1 MYQHLL
7 IPSDGSD
14 VAEKA
19 VRAGIEFAR
28 SIGARV
34 TAFTAMPEYRLPMQS
49 ELMSHKRV
57 RSPAQH
63 EEWAKRQAQ
72 SILAAIAKRA
82 TEAGVECEG
91 DYSLCDRPH
100 EAIIDAAKR
109 NNCDLIFMAS
119 HGRSG
124 LGALLH
130 GSETKGVL
138 TGSKI
143 PTLVYR

>member
-7 IPSDGSD
+7 IPSDGTE

-19 VRAGIEFAR
+19 VTAGIEFAR

-34 TAFTAMPEYRLPMQS
+34 TAFTAMPEYQLPASS
-49 ELMSHKRV
+49 ELMARKHV
-57 RSPAQH
+57 PSPKQH
-63 EEWAKRQAQ
+63 EDWAKREADA
-72 SILAAIAKRA
+72 ILSAIAKRA
-82 TEAGVECEG
+82 AAAGVPCDG
-91 DYSLCDRPH
+91 DYALCDRPH

-109 NNCDLIFMAS
+109 NGCDLIFMAS

-124 LGALLH
+124 LGALIY
-130 GSETKGVL
+130 GSETRGVL
-138 TGSKI
+138 SGSTI

>member
-1 MYQHLL
+1 MYRHLL
-7 IPSDGSD
+7 IPSDGSE

-19 VRAGIEFAR
+19 VAAGIDFAR

-34 TAFTAMPEYRLPMQS
+34 TAFTAMPEYQLPAAS
-49 ELMSHKRV
+49 EVMSHKRV
-57 RSPAQH
+57 PSLQEH
-63 EEWAKRQAQ
+63 EDWAKRQAQ
-72 SILAAIAKRA
+72 AILKAISERAAA
-82 TEAGVECEG
+82 AGVPCEG
-91 DYSLCDRPH
+91 DFALCDRPH
-100 EAIIDAAKR
+100 EAIIDSAKR
-109 NNCDLIFMAS
+109 NGCDLIFMAS

-124 LGALLH
+124 FSALIH

>member
-1 MYQHLL
+1 MYRHLL
-7 IPSDGSD
+7 IPTDGSE

-19 VRAGIEFAR
+19 VSAGIEFAR

-49 ELMSHKRV
+49 EFRTLKHV
-57 RSPAQH
+57 QSPKEH
-63 EEWAKRQAQ
+63 EDWAKRQAE
-72 SILAAIAKRA
+72 SILDAIGKRA
-82 TEAGVECEG
+82 SAAGVQCDG
-91 DYSLCDRPH
+91 DYSLCDQPH

-109 NNCDLIFMAS
+109 NGCDLIFMAS

-124 LGALLH
+124 IGALLY

>member
-7 IPSDGSD
+7 IPSDGSE

-19 VRAGIEFAR
+19 VHAGIEFAR
-28 SIGARV
+28 SIGAKV
-34 TAFTAMPEYRLPMQS
+34 TAFTAMPEYRVPMPS
-49 ELMSHKRV
+49 EFKSYKRIP
-57 RSPAQH
+57 SPKQH
-63 EEWAKRQAQ
+63 EDRAKRQAE
-72 SILAAIAKRA
+72 SILEAIAKRA
-82 TEAGVECEG
+82 AEAGVPCDS

-109 NNCDLIFMAS
+109 NGCDLIFMAS

-124 LGALLH
+124 LDALLH

>member
-1 MYQHLL
+1 MYRHLL
-7 IPSDGSD
+7 IPSDGSE

-19 VRAGIEFAR
+19 VTAGIAFAR

-34 TAFTAMPEYRLPMQS
+34 TAFTAVPEYQLPAASDM
-49 ELMSHKRV
+49 MSHKRV
-57 RSPAQH
+57 PSLQQH
-63 EEWAKRQAQ
+63 EDWAKREAQ
-72 SILAAIAKRA
+72 TILADVAERA
-82 TEAGVECEG
+82 AAAGVPCAG
-91 DYSLCDRPH
+91 DYALCDRPH
-100 EAIIDAAKR
+100 EAIIDSAKR
-109 NNCDLIFMAS
+109 NGCDLIFMAS

-124 LGALLH
+124 LSALIH

>member
-1 MYQHLL
+1 MYRHLL
-7 IPSDGSD
+7 IPTDGSE

-19 VRAGIEFAR
+19 VTAGIEFAR

-34 TAFTAMPEYRLPMQS
+34 TAFTAMPEYKLPAPS
-49 ELMSHKRV
+49 EIMTHKRV
-57 RSPAQH
+57 PSLEQH
-63 EEWAKRQAQ
+63 EDWAKREAQ
-72 SILAAIAKRA
+72 RILQKISDRAAA
-82 TEAGVECEG
+82 AGVPCEG

-100 EAIIDAAKR
+100 EAIIDTATRKG
-109 NNCDLIFMAS
+109 CDLIFMAS

-124 LGALLH
+124 LSALIH